1 VTDSTK
7 FKADDIKKSADVIG
21 GLLNDMSAFTK
32 LKPHWPNAG
41 SFELAQWL
49 ERIVDDRRNGIVAHA
64 EHLKLTFEDM
74 QTSLKKIATDF
85 ENADGENAKKI
96 IAALDEMQGKISGDI
111 GTLDQN
117 TENSQHN
124 FSGGGEKNNNDGD
137 GYNDDTTAGFGAT
150 D

>member
-1 VTDSTK
+1 MAKTEFDAK
-7 FKADDIKKSADVIG
+7 EIKACADRIG
-21 GLLNDMSAFTK
+21 GLLDDMGAFTK

-49 ERIVDDRRNGIVAHA
+49 ERIVDDRRNGIVAHG

-74 QTSLKKIATDF
+74 QTTLTTIANDF
-85 ENADGENAKKI
+85 ENADGDNAKKI
-96 IAALDEMQGKISGDI
+96 LGAIDDLKGKITDDI
-111 GTLDQN
+111 SSMDEN

-124 FSGGGEKNNNDGD
+124 FSGGDDKNNNDGD
-137 GYNDDTTAGFGAT
+137 GYNDDTTAHFDAT